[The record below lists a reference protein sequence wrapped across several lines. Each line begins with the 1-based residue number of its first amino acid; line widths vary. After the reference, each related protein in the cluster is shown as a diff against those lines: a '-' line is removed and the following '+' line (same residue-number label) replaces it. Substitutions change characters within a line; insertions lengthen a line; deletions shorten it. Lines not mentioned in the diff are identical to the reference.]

1 MTGFLCILVLQKHK
15 VTNQASLPSLPAGP
29 HMAMPLPWPAA
40 PGMGAGPLHSPLCCI
55 PPPPAWAERAFLK
68 GASSAAPDS
77 HSRAQSAQQPGV
89 DRGAGFG
96 WVSTGPPQSSPCPC
110 KHLPSPLS
118 ALGAPAFPSCLCLPH
133 SGPLWGVLEWSGQQ
147 PGWRTLPPPPLGGNR
162 LARAHDDPVTTPP
175 RRCSP
180 GSR

>member
-96 WVSTGPPQSSPCPC
+96 WVSTGPPAVQPVS
-110 KHLPSPLS
+110 LQASPLPPLRS
-118 ALGAPAFPSCLCLPH
+118 GCPSLPIL
-133 SGPLWGVLEWSGQQ
+133 P
-147 PGWRTLPPPPLGGNR
+147 LPPPLRSSLGRVRMVRSTAG
-162 LARAHDDPVTTPP
+162 LEDPPSLLLPWEGTDWPELMMTQ
-175 RRCSP
+175 
-180 GSR
+180 